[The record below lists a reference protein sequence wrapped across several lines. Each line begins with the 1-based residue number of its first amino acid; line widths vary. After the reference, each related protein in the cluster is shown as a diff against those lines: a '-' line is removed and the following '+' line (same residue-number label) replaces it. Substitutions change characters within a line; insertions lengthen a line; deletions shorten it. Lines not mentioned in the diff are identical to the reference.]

1 MTWKIDWW
9 KDGIHILL
17 AKKTDLASKEN
28 ITIQKLLW
36 IQEGRTNHMKWATQP
51 LEPWFRSLDVSLL
64 EEIMRTEF
72 VIWCLTNDLAT

>member
-17 AKKTDLASKEN
+17 AKKRLGFKGKYNNTKTFMDTRREN
-28 ITIQKLLW
+28 
-36 IQEGRTNHMKWATQP
+36 QP
-51 LEPWFRSLDVSLL
+51 YEMSHSTPEPWFRSLDVSLL